1 MIWVVILIVM
11 LLIGGYGAYRFSGEG
26 YSAGRGMFKN
36 SDDCMNEHKDDFSD
50 YDPYEFK
57 NMRK

>member
-1 MIWVVILIVM
+1 MIWVIILIVIV
-11 LLIGGYGAYRFSGEG
+11 LIGGYGAYRFSGEG

-36 SDDCMNEHKDDFSD
+36 SDENLSEKKDDFTD

-57 NMRK
+57 DLRK